1 MDGRTPDSARTGG
14 RHEFKGRPRT
24 RAREGGRE
32 ASARCILSAAFSRR
46 PVLLLILSRSSF
58 QAPSA
63 LWAGRARRTKGQIE
77 AVLEGDD
84 QRGATNMPKAIYHRA
99 EHGAYMKKSR
109 AAHRRCKAVARGR
122 GK

>member
-24 RAREGGRE
+24 RALGGRE

-58 QAPSA
+58 QAT
-63 LWAGRARRTKGQIE
+63 LCLMDGRARRTKGQNE

-99 EHGAYMKKSR
+99 EHGAYVKKSR